1 MELQRYNLEN
11 RTMVS
16 NKSQQ
21 IKEELFDEETNRDLV
36 RGKRMNFKQQQ
47 KWRKLNI
54 QLGLDLVIEDMTLLK
69 PFNAECCWNV

>member
-1 MELQRYNLEN
+1 
-11 RTMVS
+11 
-16 NKSQQ
+16 
-21 IKEELFDEETNRDLV
+21 
-36 RGKRMNFKQQQ
+36 MNFKQQQ